1 MPRILND
8 PRNRRNDFYQLDL
21 TKKRNLDV
29 FDRVYY
35 MRAVIGAVAGII
47 AGFVIPIEFDQTTSV
62 GIAIIIAIVFYFVS
76 FGIGKSIAKN
86 VPKDKKRKVALD
98 GIIPFIFLLL
108 TLMILVFTALHQS
121 ILIK

>member
-47 AGFVIPIEFDQTTSV
+47 AGFVIPVEFDQATSV
-62 GIAIIIAIVFYFVS
+62 GIAIIIAIVFYFLS

-108 TLMILVFTALHQS
+108 TFMILVYTAIHQS